1 MMTIFTGKVMRMKK
15 KLQKLKVKL
24 SQRNMIVIVA
34 VSAVIVVA
42 LGVFG
47 FLRSDFHN
55 AYSDGENGSESLF
68 SSIVSSDGK
77 GVTFTG
83 NDIITVKSFSGRMF
97 VLTEKL
103 LASVDSD
110 GEIKYT
116 KVHNY
121 KNPAIEVS
129 DKYGI
134 LFNRNSHEYMIF
146 TTKGIINE
154 GASDEEND
162 IIAAAI
168 NGDGT
173 FALSTKSDS
182 SASKVYLHTKKGE
195 KKYIWACGEE
205 YAVTMDIH
213 SSSKKIAVG
222 AIGASGGEIL
232 SKSYLL
238 DIYSD
243 KAQCDF
249 SLEGEGITDIKYT
262 GKNIISLFTGKRVLY
277 DIKAAKGAPQKSE
290 FTSSAVSSYTDGS
303 GNTAVISDGIGGFDK
318 TSLTLYT
325 SKNQVKYTMELDGKP
340 GDVVLKGKSAFV
352 LCGNVVYETAKGK
365 LRNTSTLDFTAEGLV
380 VSGGKIFAYSSGF
393 LKEVE

>member
-1 MMTIFTGKVMRMKK
+1 MIFIKKVMGMKD
-15 KLQKLKVKL
+15 KLRKLKVKL
-24 SQRNMIVIVA
+24 NKKNNIVIVTVA
-34 VSAVIVVA
+34 AVIVVA
-42 LGVFG
+42 LGIFS

-55 AYSDGENGSESLF
+55 AYSDSDNGANSLF
-68 SSIVSSDGK
+68 SSIVSSDEK

-110 GEIKYT
+110 GEIRYT

-134 LFNRNSHEYMIF
+134 LFNRNSSEYMIF
-146 TTKGIINE
+146 TARGIIYD
-154 GASDEEND
+154 GSSDEEND

-168 NGDGT
+168 NSEGT

-182 SASKVYLHTKKGE
+182 SASKVYLHTLKGE

-205 YAVTMDIH
+205 YAVTLDVH

-222 AIGASGGEIL
+222 AIGARGGEIL

-238 DIYSD
+238 DIYSEN
-243 KAQCDF
+243 AQCEF
-249 SLEGEGITDIKYT
+249 SLEGEGITDIMYT
-262 GKNIISLFTGKRVLY
+262 GKNIISLFPGKRVLY

-290 FTSSAVSSYTDGS
+290 FPVEAFSAYTDKS
-303 GNTAVISDGIGGFDK
+303 GNTAVISETVSGFDR
-318 TSLTLYT
+318 TLLSVYT
-325 SKNQVKYTMELDGKP
+325 GKNQVKYTAEFDGKP
-340 GDVVLKGKSAFV
+340 GAVVLKGKNAYVSSEK
-352 LCGNVVYETAKGK
+352 NVYKVSGGRIRETYYI
-365 LRNTSTLDFTAEGLV
+365 DFDAEGLV
-380 VSGGKIFAYSSGF
+380 IAGGKIFAYSSGF
-393 LKEVE
+393 LKEVS

>member
-1 MMTIFTGKVMRMKK
+1 MKE
-15 KLQKLKVKL
+15 KLKKLKVNLNRTNIIVIIAVL
-24 SQRNMIVIVA
+24 SVVIVA
-34 VSAVIVVA
+34 G
-42 LGVFG
+42 GVFG

-68 SSIVSSDGK
+68 SSVVSTDGK

-110 GEIKYT
+110 GEIRYT

-146 TTKGIINE
+146 TTKGIIQD
-154 GASDEEND
+154 GSSDEEND

-168 NGDGT
+168 NNEGA
-173 FALSTKSDS
+173 FALSTKSDT
-182 SASKVYLHTKKGE
+182 SASRVYLHTKKGE
-195 KKYIWACGEE
+195 IKYAWACGEE
-205 YAVTMDIH
+205 YGVTLDVH

-243 KAQCDF
+243 KAECDF
-249 SLEGEGITDIKYT
+249 SLIGEGITDIRYM
-262 GKNIISLFTGKRVLY
+262 GKHILSVFLKERILY
-277 DIKAAKGAPQKSE
+277 DVKSAKGAPQKSDFVTE
-290 FTSSAVSSYTDGS
+290 AIASYTDAS
-303 GNTAVISDGIGGFDK
+303 GNTAIISDGVSGFDR
-318 TSLTLYT
+318 TSLTVYT
-325 SKNQVKYTMELDGKP
+325 SKNQVKYTVELEGKP
-340 GDVVLKGKSAFV
+340 GAVVLNGKKAFV
-352 LCGNVVYETAKGK
+352 SCGNTVYEV
-365 LRNTSTLDFTAEGLV
+365 R
-380 VSGGKIFAYSSGF
+380 GGKIKDSAVLDFAADGLVISEGKVFAYSSGF
-393 LKEVE
+393 LKEVNY

>member
-1 MMTIFTGKVMRMKK
+1 MNFTGKVMRMKK

-24 SQRNMIVIVA
+24 SKKNMIVIVTA
-34 VSAVIVVA
+34 VAVIAVA
-42 LGVFG
+42 FGVFG

-55 AYSDGENGSESLF
+55 AYSDGENGAESLF

-121 KNPAIEVS
+121 KNPAIEIS
-129 DKYGI
+129 EKYGI

-154 GASDEEND
+154 GTSDEEND

-168 NGDGT
+168 NNEGA

-205 YAVTMDIH
+205 YAVTMDVH
-213 SSSKKIAVG
+213 PSSKKIAVG

-262 GKNIISLFTGKRVLY
+262 GKSIISIFPGKRILY

-290 FTSSAVSSYTDGS
+290 FTASAVSTFTDGS
-303 GNTAVISDGIGGFDK
+303 GNTAVISDGISGFDK
-318 TSLTLYT
+318 TSLTVYT
-325 SKNQVKYTMELDGKP
+325 NKNEVKHTAELDGKP
-340 GDVVLKGKSAFV
+340 GAVVLKGKTAFV
-352 LCGNVVYETAKGK
+352 SCDGKVYEVSGGK
-365 LRNTSTLDFTAEGLV
+365 IKDTVILAFNPGGLV
-380 VSGGKIFAYSSGF
+380 VSGGKLFAYSSGF
-393 LKEVE
+393 LKEVR